1 MAPDSTTEHVGTA
14 STAEILQRI
23 EAVAPV
29 IAGEADASEARGY
42 LTEKL
47 VDSLHEQ
54 KLFRLLLPKPFAGE
68 EVSPPTFMQAIEA
81 VARHDASTAWCLCQ
95 QNGCAM
101 TAAIAQ
107 TDVANEIWGHDSKGA
122 LAWGPGKA
130 TAVPVD
136 GGYHVT
142 CDLAFCSGMHNSTW
156 LGAHCLVMED
166 GEAKKDANGK
176 PVVRTMLIPKSEIE
190 INIIWDVIGLRAT
203 GSNGYALK
211 DHFVPA
217 AHSVIRDKPEE
228 LLYTAPLYHFRQTN
242 LYASGFSGV
251 AMGIA
256 RGMLEAFKTLTI
268 DKRPRLAKTVL
279 KENTVV
285 QAETAICEARLN
297 AARTFL
303 ISELN
308 DIWETVLETD
318 ELTID
323 QRMRIRLA
331 TTHGIHE
338 AKSVADMVYDAAGAT
353 AVFHS
358 SPFERRYRDIRTV
371 TQQMQGRRAHY
382 QSVGNYL
389 LGGEPD
395 LSSV

>member
-1 MAPDSTTEHVGTA
+1 MPDSATDHGATA

-23 EAVAPV
+23 DAVAPV
-29 IAGEADASEARGY
+29 IEGEADASEAQGH
-42 LTEKL
+42 LTQKL
-47 VDSLHEQ
+47 VDALHEA
-54 KLFRLLLPKPFAGE
+54 KLFRLLMPKPFNGE
-68 EVSPPTFMQAIEA
+68 EVTPPTFMQAIER

-95 QNGCAM
+95 GNGCSM
-101 TAAIAQ
+101 SAAIAQ
-107 TDVANEIWGHDSKGA
+107 PDVARLIWGDDPAGV

-130 TAVPVD
+130 TAVPVK
-136 GGYHVT
+136 GGYSVT
-142 CDLAFCSGMHNSTW
+142 CDLAFCSGMHNATW
-156 LGAHCLVMED
+156 LGAHCMVLED
-166 GEAKKDANGK
+166 GEPRKGADGK
-176 PVVRTMLIPKSEIE
+176 TEVRTMLIPKSEIE

-203 GSNGYALK
+203 GSDGYALK

-217 AHSVIRDKPEE
+217 AHSVIRDKEEE
-228 LLYTAPLYHFRQTN
+228 LIYRTPLYLFRQTN
-242 LYASGFSGV
+242 LYAAGFSGV

-256 RGMLEAFKTLTI
+256 YSMLQAFKKLSI

-279 KENTVV
+279 KENAVV
-285 QAETAICEARLN
+285 QADVALAEARLN

-303 ISELN
+303 ISELD
-308 DIWETVLETD
+308 DIWAAVLETG
-318 ELTID
+318 ELTVD

-338 AKSVADMVYDAAGAT
+338 AKSVADAVYDAAGAT

-371 TQQMQGRRAHY
+371 TQQMQGRKAHY
-382 QSVGNYL
+382 QTVGNYL

>member
-1 MAPDSTTEHVGTA
+1 MPDSAADIAATPSTADILERVENLAPLIEECAPDSESEGHLTA
-14 STAEILQRI
+14 R
-23 EAVAPV
+23 
-29 IAGEADASEARGY
+29 
-42 LTEKL
+42 L
-47 VDSLHEQ
+47 VDALHGARM
-54 KLFRLLLPKPFAGE
+54 FRMLLPKAYDGD
-68 EVSPPTFMQAIEA
+68 EVTPPTFMQAIEA
-81 VARHDASTAWCLCQ
+81 VARLDASTAWCLCQ

-101 TAAIAQ
+101 TAAISRP
-107 TDVANEIWGHDSKGA
+107 DVAAKIWGDDPRGA

-136 GGYHVT
+136 GGYSVT

-156 LGAHCLVMED
+156 LGAHCLVLED
-166 GEAKKDANGK
+166 GEPRKAADGK
-176 PVVRTMLIPKSEIE
+176 TEVRTMLIPKSEID
-190 INIIWDVIGLRAT
+190 IKHIWDVIGLRAT
-203 GSNGYALK
+203 GSDGYVLK

-217 AHSVIRDKPEE
+217 EHSVIRDKTEE
-228 LLYTAPLYHFRQTN
+228 LTYRSPLYLFRQTN

-251 AMGIA
+251 SMGIA
-256 RGMLEAFKTLTI
+256 RSMLEAFKTLSI

-285 QAETAICEARLN
+285 QAEVALCEARLN
-297 AARTFL
+297 AARGFL
-303 ISELN
+303 ISELE
-308 DIWETVLETD
+308 DIWAAVLETG
-318 ELTID
+318 ELTVD

-338 AKSVADMVYDAAGAT
+338 SKAVADMVYDAAGAT

-382 QSVGNYL
+382 QTVGNYL